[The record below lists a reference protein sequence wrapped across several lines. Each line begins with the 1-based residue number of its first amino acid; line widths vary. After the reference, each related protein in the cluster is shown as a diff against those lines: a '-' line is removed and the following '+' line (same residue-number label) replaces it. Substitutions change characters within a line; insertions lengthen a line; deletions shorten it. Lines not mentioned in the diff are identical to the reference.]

1 MRSDEISD
9 EEKDVFVKNDP
20 EFPSV
25 LITYQH
31 YHQSYKLMWY
41 RISKRCLFKGFRWCI
56 GLHGGIHF
64 DPVLNVKEVVT
75 WSICML
81 FHFWSTR
88 IWTWPNLFEFLLLVH
103 FETVRNFTFDPVRTN
118 KDGSKVNIWTVYQS
132 WIIRNF
138 LFNPLS
144 LVRTRSKQ
152 KGLPP

>member
-9 EEKDVFVKNDP
+9 EEKDVLVKNDP

-41 RISKRCLFKGFRWCI
+41 RISKRCLFRFPMGYRYCI
-56 GLHGGIHF
+56 GTVS
-64 DPVLNVKEVVT
+64 VLNVKEEVT
-75 WSICML
+75 WSLCR
-81 FHFWSTR
+81 FTFD
-88 IWTWPNLFEFLLLVH
+88 PPGFLFEINDHLTQF
-103 FETVRNFTFDPVRTN
+103 VRNFTFDPVRTN
-118 KDGSKVNIWTVYQS
+118 KDGSKVKIWTVYQS

-152 KGLPP
+152 KGLPHRSQIF